1 MTMSANKYANLPDID
16 TAPDVYE
23 TEDVIPSSHADN
35 GDSTDDEPSAL
46 RTRTRVAGDATL
58 VGREELDT
66 SNLISAEEASKH
78 FRKAERKR
86 RQRTRYTYPPS
97 PSSSR
102 SRSTSRS
109 SSPTRHLSLPAR
121 LRVLQAEL
129 AALEAELA
137 DPSNPALQAREKGGN
152 VVDPGEMIMGLVD
165 VRERL
170 EKVRNAKEG
179 RGKLVSVVMGEK
191 HRGGGAEGR
200 GHQGSPE
207 RNERNMSK
215 VGHVKGKDG
224 SVAFE
229 TQSITEMDK
238 RVGELEKL
246 IGSVNVTLDET
257 TPLTPPLLPMLM
269 RLNNQLTL
277 LTQPRHIDSVSRR
290 LKLLL
295 SDLERAS
302 SNQAQKRQNN
312 MGQQDTQPG
321 STPAQDAILP
331 LLSRLAP
338 SLPHIPHILTRLRT
352 LSALHGSAAEF
363 QSTVAA
369 LEEEQKRTREALDEL
384 KTAVESVEGSLE
396 ANRNTVAGNVGNLE
410 ERVDNLL
417 NRLESLSK

>member
-23 TEDVIPSSHADN
+23 TEDVIPSSHAND

-109 SSPTRHLSLPAR
+109 SSPTDCA
-121 LRVLQAEL
+121 VLQAEL
-129 AALEAELA
+129 VALEAELA
-137 DPSNPALQAREKGGN
+137 DPSNPALQAREKGGD

-179 RGKLVSVVMGEK
+179 RGKLVSVVLGEK
-191 HRGGGAEGR
+191 YRGGGAE
-200 GHQGSPE
+200 E
-207 RNERNMSK
+207 RDHE
-215 VGHVKGKDG
+215 GKDRN
-224 SVAFE
+224 VAPE
-229 TQSITEMDK
+229 TQGIIEMDK

-302 SNQAQKRQNN
+302 TNQAQKRQNN

-321 STPAQDAILP
+321 STPAQDAVLP

-363 QSTVAA
+363 QSTVGA
-369 LEEEQKRTREALDEL
+369 LEEEQKR
-384 KTAVESVEGSLE
+384 VEGSLE

-417 NRLESLSK
+417 NRLESLFKMKILVSTNYVSLQYNNLLK